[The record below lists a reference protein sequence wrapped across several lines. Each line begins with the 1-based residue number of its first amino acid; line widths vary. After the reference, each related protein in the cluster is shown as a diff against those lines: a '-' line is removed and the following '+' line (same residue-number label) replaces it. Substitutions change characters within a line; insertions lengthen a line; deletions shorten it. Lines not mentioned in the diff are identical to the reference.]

1 MSTHHTTDPDA
12 EVDVFDP
19 RLSRFDLVKEGARR
33 DGVEIVHYRPR
44 YPVRGT
50 RAEKRMERV
59 VALMFLTTGAMAT
72 LFVVAYIWWPWQYE
86 PGGTDDKFFTPIL
99 GLTLGLALLFVGLG
113 IITWGK
119 KLLPE
124 EVSVQ
129 DRHDGPSARDEQL
142 LTGATMVNMVDE
154 LGVKRRPLVVGSL
167 LLGLA
172 PMAIVAAAPLI
183 GGLIKDPH
191 KKAPGE
197 EKGPLFHTG
206 WDPNN
211 KESNPSGKP
220 IRLVRFDGSPI
231 RPEDMLPA
239 SQITVYPGIPHG
251 TSNEHADSPT
261 LLIHLR
267 EEDARAAERNASP
280 VNKGSQWGNYVAYS
294 KICTHAGCPAS
305 LYEQETN
312 LLLCPC
318 HQSQFNLKDNA
329 RPVFGPASRSLP
341 QLPLDLDDEGYFIAT
356 SDYKMA
362 IGPAFWE
369 RP

>member
-1 MSTHHTTDPDA
+1 MSTHTNDPDN

-44 YPVRGT
+44 FPVRGT
-50 RAEKRMERV
+50 RAEKRIERTI
-59 VALMFLTTGAMAT
+59 ALMFLTTGLMGT
-72 LFVVAYIWWPWQYE
+72 LFVVAYIFWPWQYE
-86 PGGTDDKFFTPIL
+86 PFGQQDKLFTPIL
-99 GLTLGLALLFVGLG
+99 GTTLGLALLFIGLG
-113 IITWGK
+113 IVTWAK

-129 DRHDGPSARDEQL
+129 ERHDGPSVRDEQV
-142 LTGATMVNMVDE
+142 LTSATIVNMGE
-154 LGVKRRPLVVGSL
+154 EIGVRRRPLVVGSL

-172 PMAIVAAAPLI
+172 PVAIAAGAPLV
-183 GGLIKDPH
+183 GGMIKDPH
-191 KKAPGE
+191 RRERPGDRE
-197 EKGPLFHTG
+197 GPLFHTG
-206 WDPNN
+206 FDPKNN
-211 KESNPSGKP
+211 DGKP
-220 IRLVRFDGSPI
+220 VRLVRFDGSAI
-231 RPEDMLPA
+231 RPEDLQPA
-239 SQITVYPGIPHG
+239 TQITVYPGIPHG
-251 TSNEHADSPT
+251 TSNEYADSPT
-261 LLIHLR
+261 LLFHLR
-267 EEDARAAERNASP
+267 EEDAREAERNASP
-280 VNKGSQWGNYVAYS
+280 INKGSQWGNYVAYS

-305 LYEQETN
+305 LYERQTN
-312 LLLCPC
+312 RLLCPC

-329 RPVFGPASRSLP
+329 RPIFGPASRSLP